1 MAEATNT
8 SSSSSAQD
16 PTLVKAISNPLFLHH
31 ADNLKAMLMSEPLI
45 SENYRA

>member
-8 SSSSSAQD
+8 SSSSSMKD
-16 PTLVKAISNPLFLHH
+16 PALEKDISNPLFLHH